1 MNENESLYSE
11 SNIFLENR
19 SKMRVTG
26 VKDVD
31 SFDDYNINVK
41 TQKGDLIIGG
51 EELKIS
57 KLDVESGELNID
69 GVINSLFYSEGVTQK
84 KSMFGRLIK

>member
-1 MNENESLYSE
+1 MNDNESLYSE

-19 SKMRVTG
+19 SKIRITG

-31 SFDDYNINVK
+31 SFDDFNISVK

-57 KLDVESGELNID
+57 KLDVESGELLIE
-69 GVINSLFYSEGVTQK
+69 GVFNSLFYNDNSSSK
-84 KSMFGRLIK
+84 KGMFGRLIK